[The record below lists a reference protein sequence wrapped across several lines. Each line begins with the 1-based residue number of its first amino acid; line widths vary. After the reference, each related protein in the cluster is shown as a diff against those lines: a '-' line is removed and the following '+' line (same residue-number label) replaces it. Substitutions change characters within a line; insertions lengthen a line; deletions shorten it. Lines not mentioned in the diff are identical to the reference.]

1 MAYTNS
7 SNFAKSFCKK
17 AASAFKKAYKH
28 YDTSKGSHNHPHE
41 DSPLERGGEPM
52 VAGTATY
59 KKKKYS

>member
-41 DSPLERGGEPM
+41 DTPLERGGEPM
-52 VAGTATY
+52 VAGTAT
-59 KKKKYS
+59 